1 MAQIDEIKKNSL
13 EKLERIKALGWNP
26 YASKFDKKHTIAEAL
41 TLDGKEVQTAGKISS
56 LRTHGNITFAD
67 LKDATAEIQL
77 FFKSDSLDADAYKNL
92 KLLDVGDVIGI
103 KGTVGK
109 TSTGQISII
118 PTEYTLL
125 TKSVLPLPNEW
136 YGLKDVETRYRKRY
150 LDLQMNPHVKDIF
163 LVRSKVITL
172 LRKYLDDHGF
182 LEVETPVLQPIYG
195 GAYAKPFTTKYN
207 ALDADYYL
215 RIAVEL
221 YLKRLLV
228 GGFEKVYE
236 LGKNFRNEGFSRAH
250 NPEFT
255 MLEFYWAYADY
266 EDLMNFTE
274 EMLTSVIKEVLGSL
288 TVESEGQT
296 YDFTSPWE
304 RKTYRELFIE
314 HMQLDINEYAN
325 EESLQKVID
334 EKKLLNEKV
343 VGYGQ
348 TLDEL
353 YKKYVRPHLKG
364 PMFVT
369 EYPLEIKAL
378 AKASEKDPTKSAS
391 FQLLIN
397 GMEMINAYNEL
408 NDPMDQKARWEEEMK
423 LAARGGEDYQV
434 LDDDYIEA
442 LSYGMPPTAGWGMGI
457 DRLVA
462 FLTSQHSIKET
473 ILFPTVRPETSNIS
487 EVKIE
492 QPISDASPAKLAK
505 STPLKITRDRAL
517 EILNTHLK
525 NRNLVNHCKAVE
537 VTMGA
542 LAEKLG
548 GNVDAWKMAGLLHD
562 ADWEE
567 TQEDPSQHT
576 HKTIEWLKEAGE
588 DSEEIINCIFTHNHH
603 HNGYRQPESK
613 MEWSLYCCDELTGFI
628 VAVALVRPEK
638 KLSSVN
644 VDSVLK
650 KFNQVAFARPVDREQ
665 IKLCEEKLGIKLED
679 FVALTL
685 SAMQGISDD
694 LGL

>member
-1 MAQIDEIKKNSL
+1 MAQIDEIRKNSL
-13 EKLERIKALGWNP
+13 EKLEKIRALGWNP
-26 YASKFDKKHTIAEAL
+26 YASKFDKQHTIAEVL
-41 TLDGKEVQTAGKISS
+41 VSEGKEIQTAGKITS

-67 LKDATAEIQL
+67 IKDASGEIQV
-77 FFKSDSLDADAYKNL
+77 FFNKEALSEDAYTNL
-92 KLLDVGDVIGI
+92 KLLDAGDIIGL

-109 TSTGQISII
+109 TSTGEISII
-118 PTEYTLL
+118 PNEYTLL

-136 YGLKDVETRYRKRY
+136 YGLKDIETRYRKRY
-150 LDLQMNPHVKDIF
+150 LDLQMNPHVKEIF
-163 LVRSKVITL
+163 LMRSKVISL
-172 LRKYLDDHGF
+172 LREYLDKHNF
-182 LEVETPVLQPIYG
+182 LEVETPVLQPLYG
-195 GAYAKPFTTKYN
+195 GAYAKPFITHYN
-207 ALDADYYL
+207 ALESDFYL

-266 EDLMNFTE
+266 EDLMKFTE
-274 EMLTSVIKEVLGSL
+274 EMLTYVVQEVNGSL
-288 TVESEGQT
+288 TVESEGQS
-296 YDFTSPWE
+296 YDFSSPWE

-314 HMQLDINEYAN
+314 YLKLDINEYPN
-325 EESLQKVID
+325 EEKLQKIVD
-334 EKKLLNEKV
+334 EQKLLDEKV

-348 TLDEL
+348 MLDEL
-353 YKKYVRPHLKG
+353 YKKHVRPHLKG

-408 NDPMDQKARWEEEMK
+408 NDPTDQKARWEEEMK
-423 LAARGGEDYQV
+423 LAERGGEDYQV
-434 LDDDYIEA
+434 LDEDYIEA

-462 FLTSQHSIKET
+462 FLAGQHSIKET
-473 ILFPTVRPETSNIS
+473 ILFPTVRPEVATATAHGTPQVKKVA
-487 EVKIE
+487 EV
-492 QPISDASPAKLAK
+492 AV
-505 STPLKITRDRAL
+505 PLKITRDQAL
-517 EILNTHLK
+517 EILQAHLK
-525 NRNLVNHCKAVE
+525 NRNLINHCKAVE
-537 VTMGA
+537 ATMGA

-548 GNVDAWKMAGLLHD
+548 GDVTSWKMAGLLHD

-567 TQEDPSQHT
+567 TQADPTQHT
-576 HKTIEWLKEAGE
+576 HKTVQWIKEAGE
-588 DSEEIINCIFTHNHH
+588 DSEQLINCIFTHNHH
-603 HNGYRQPESK
+603 HNGYREPSSL
-613 MEWSLYCCDELTGFI
+613 MEWSLYTCDELTGFI

-638 KLSSVN
+638 KLASVTT
-644 VDSVLK
+644 DSVIK
-650 KFNQVAFARPVDREQ
+650 KFSQIAFARPVDREQ

-685 SAMQGISDD
+685 SAMQSISDD